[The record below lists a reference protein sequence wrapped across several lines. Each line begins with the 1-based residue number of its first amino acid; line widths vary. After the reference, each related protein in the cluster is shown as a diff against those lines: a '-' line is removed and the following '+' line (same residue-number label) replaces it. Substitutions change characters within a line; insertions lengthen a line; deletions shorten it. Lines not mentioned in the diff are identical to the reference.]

1 MGSFCLRSALGT
13 MSGEKKFATI
23 HSTPFKI
30 VQGYIDT
37 HIYIYI
43 HIYVYI
49 YVYVYVTKKWE
60 ANGNTTVLWGIIRDL
75 SKHGQYNQPS

>member
-1 MGSFCLRSALGT
+1 

-37 HIYIYI
+37 HIYD
-43 HIYVYI
+43 IYVYI